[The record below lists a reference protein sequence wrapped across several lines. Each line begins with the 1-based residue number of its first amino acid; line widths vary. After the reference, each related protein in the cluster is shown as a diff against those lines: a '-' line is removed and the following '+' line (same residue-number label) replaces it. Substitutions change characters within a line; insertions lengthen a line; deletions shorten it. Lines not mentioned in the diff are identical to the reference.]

1 MIKSAL
7 LAITIFCSLQSFAH
21 AAQDTLRDNSLLY
34 NGTEYLK
41 QFNAANGNPF
51 FPTSMNLGSV
61 VYYDNKYDKI
71 ELLYDCQDD
80 AVIIR
85 DVQGSFKLQLIKEK
99 LDEFNVDGHHFIK
112 LSLVNARGEFYEE
125 FYHGKRMLLVQW
137 RKVAVTDNSR
147 TDEFVL
153 RKTVFVL
160 QEGKVLP
167 LDRPSD
173 LYGLDKAHQRDLKR
187 FYHESGFNFKKEP
200 IKAAQAVISQ
210 MEAKGW

>member
-1 MIKSAL
+1 MPKPTL
-7 LAITIFCSLQSFAH
+7 LALAILLSLHSFGH
-21 AAQDTLRDNSLLY
+21 AAKDTLRDNSLLY
-34 NGTEYLK
+34 SGTEYVK
-41 QFNAANGNPF
+41 PFNAANGNPF
-51 FPTSMNLGSV
+51 FPTSMNLGGV
-61 VYYDNKYDKI
+61 VYYDNVYDKI

-80 AVIIR
+80 AVITR

-99 LDEFNVDGHHFIK
+99 LEAFHVDGHQFIK
-112 LSLVNARGEFYEE
+112 LKLVNSRGEFYERIVA
-125 FYHGKRMLLVQW
+125 GKRMLLVQW

-160 QEGKVLP
+160 KDGKVTT
-167 LDRPSD
+167 LDKASD
-173 LYGLDKAHQRDLKR
+173 LYELDKTHQRELKR
-187 FYHESGFNFKKEP
+187 IYRESGFNFKKEP